1 MAYEQ
6 DFDMKEY
13 IRKRMLEI
21 TNLKDRELFK
31 ETTGNILS
39 AIYDYTQQ
47 AYKRLEQNILAEC
60 NPEQNS
66 YAIYISITDQQHYD
80 ETDHFLYPM
89 RPEDTKKTVITC
101 EDINSALS
109 EEQDLKLYTVYM
121 KGTATQVRRLF
132 HQEGRIFNGI
142 IKTTKREY
150 RASFLLKQNT
160 DYVQMIQEL
169 YAVFGVNFQPWFTVN
184 TAYLS
189 KLADVY
195 LCASEKIKDGE
206 QIEKIQIDFEEYTNQ
221 VKYDMIPLWNLW
233 PLTEKTSTYPN
244 PCVDKMNYEH
254 LFFAQ
259 RLKPDCGYLVRD
271 TETEITNIRRI
282 HGDLYITCPIEK
294 PCEWHLYEVH
304 QATGKEIYQYPMLS
318 NQYKESFSGSITEM
332 FRRSIKTKAEMG
344 RLIEAFDYEKYVTF
358 SGFRLCSEIPTV
370 CKDANYNMD
379 SFLTDELRTGD
390 GGRILVVQFTVKDP
404 SEYLNED
411 IMSFLVTQVQRIFPD
426 YHCVGEII

>member
-1 MAYEQ
+1 MAYGQ

-39 AIYDYTQQ
+39 AIYDYNQQ

-101 EDINSALS
+101 EDINGALS
-109 EEQDLKLYTVYM
+109 EEIALKLYTIYM

-142 IKTTKREY
+142 IKTAKREY
-150 RASFLLKQNT
+150 RASFILKQNT

-244 PCVDKMNYEH
+244 PCVDKINYEH
-254 LFFAQ
+254 QFFAQ

-271 TETEITNIRRI
+271 TDTEITNIRRI
-282 HGDLYITCPIEK
+282 NGDLYITCPIER

-304 QATGKEIYQYPMLS
+304 QATGREIYQYPVLS

-344 RLIEAFDYEKYVTF
+344 RLIEAFDYEKYLNF
-358 SGFRLCSEIPTV
+358 CGFRLCSETPTI
-370 CKDANYNMD
+370 CRDANYNMD

-390 GGRILVVQFTVKDP
+390 GGRILVVQFTAKDP
-404 SEYLNED
+404 TEYLNED

-426 YHCVGEII
+426 YHCVGEIV

>member
-1 MAYEQ
+1 MAYGQ

-39 AIYDYTQQ
+39 AIYDYNQQ

-195 LCASEKIKDGE
+195 LCTSEKIKDGE

-259 RLKPDCGYLVRD
+259 RLKPDCEYLVRD

-379 SFLTDELRTGD
+379 AFLTDELRTGD